1 MRPAL
6 LLLLAAATISHARL
20 CAPRFPRHDGDA
32 DIFVKLTAGDDRRYD
47 SVYADDGSDGAPRRR
62 ARERVARA
70 AEVLRAWLDRKRLG
84 RSSPAAWLLAFAA
97 ARANVA
103 RKQERRAKRR
113 ELRLVRSLVDA
124 DDYHI
129 SIVTTAAMPWMTGTA
144 VNPLLRAAHLAKA
157 GKRVTLLVPWL
168 HPEEQAFVFPAGLS
182 FDAPAAQREHV
193 ERWLDERARL
203 PMDFELKFYAS
214 RYDAARG
221 SILPLGDLTRYFTDE
236 ESDVCVLEEPEHLT
250 WYHSGPSWR
259 HRFKLVV
266 GVVHT
271 NYLFY
276 ARTWANGGPLLAKT
290 LEQVTTAF

>member
-1 MRPAL
+1 MR
-6 LLLLAAATISHARL
+6 
-20 CAPRFPRHDGDA
+20 
-32 DIFVKLTAGDDRRYD
+32 LTAGDDSRYD
-47 SVYADDGSDGAPRRR
+47 SVYADDGDGAPRR
-62 ARERVARA
+62 ARPRA
-70 AEVLRAWLDRKRLG
+70 AEVLRAWLDGERGLLKR
-84 RSSPAAWLLAFAA
+84 AAAARPLEPGGVAARLAA

-193 ERWLDERARL
+193 ERWLAERARL

-236 ESDVCVLEEPEHLT
+236 ESDVCVLEEPEHLN
-250 WYHSGPSWR
+250 WYHHGRNWR
-259 HRFKLVV
+259 SRFKLVV
-266 GVVHT
+266 GIVHT
-271 NYLFY
+271 NYSTTRRRAP
-276 ARTWANGGPLLAKT
+276 ARRGRCSRARCARSTSA
-290 LEQVTTAF
+290 